1 MCHQRAIKDSLSIF
15 ATSSLG
21 LNFRLRYLSA
31 AGGSCSCMSLQRMCL
46 QFSDSFWVLQVEQV
60 HICRG
65 RKSCSKLTCIDA
77 QCGYSLYLIISK
89 LTQHIQ
95 IPPLEGASWQAERAF
110 GCSGVGLPVRSSL
123 AQKVE
128 SSSICLPI
136 SHM

>member
-1 MCHQRAIKDSLSIF
+1 MLQADHAVACCRRGCVCSFPTHFGSCRLNKCIF
-15 ATSSLG
+15 AE
-21 LNFRLRYLSA
+21 
-31 AGGSCSCMSLQRMCL
+31 AGNL
-46 QFSDSFWVLQVEQV
+46 
-60 HICRG
+60 
-65 RKSCSKLTCIDA
+65 DA

-128 SSSICLPI
+128 LSSICLPI